1 MVRTAVRFLEMS
13 FPWTTGFD
21 MEETVGGS
29 FPLCSI
35 WGKIGIDFFRVVKV
49 TSILELMQRQAG
61 TLVGP
66 IQSHRLATREHFS
79 TSLGKTKTGY
89 KDWNQWM
96 ETGRV
101 QQSFHEVS
109 LLTPTGPPKLK
120 LVCWQT
126 EYQAATKILTWTWA
140 SLFFQFQDFVK
151 LLLLLVFSVIPR
163 MILRTSR
170 LQSSQP
176 WIRYD
181 PWSVVFCPCPL
192 WEYIDLQ
199 KRSWN
204 VRWNCLS
211 GCIDNWNVTRHQVDM
226 VDKHWVMRPCWN
238 WQNVRHLAHFS
249 WHLSQIHG
257 WHFRGPIHLGNPL
270 VLNLWVPRKIP
281 PTIQGPEMPK
291 SVEEAERQGRF
302 AWKGRWNMLSFFQDN
317 AELFHNHLANEGRNE
332 FGLTTFGSLLAPNK
346 VDWEGICFYM
356 SLCSRL
362 HLPELGPPIFFVR
375 LIKSTFG
382 EVSALKA
389 RTTQIPRVGSEKS
402 FNAIRMQTENHYAI
416 SISQKV
422 IFQF

>member
-1 MVRTAVRFLEMS
+1 
-13 FPWTTGFD
+13 
-21 MEETVGGS
+21 
-29 FPLCSI
+29 
-35 WGKIGIDFFRVVKV
+35 
-49 TSILELMQRQAG
+49 
-61 TLVGP
+61 
-66 IQSHRLATREHFS
+66 
-79 TSLGKTKTGY
+79 
-89 KDWNQWM
+89 
-96 ETGRV
+96 
-101 QQSFHEVS
+101 
-109 LLTPTGPPKLK
+109 
-120 LVCWQT
+120 
-126 EYQAATKILTWTWA
+126 
-140 SLFFQFQDFVK
+140 
-151 LLLLLVFSVIPR
+151 

-204 VRWNCLS
+204 VRRNCLS

-257 WHFRGPIHLGNPL
+257 WHFHSPSHLGNPL
-270 VLNLWVPRKIP
+270 VVNLWVPRKIP

-317 AELFHNHLANEGRNE
+317 AELFHNHPANEVRNE
-332 FGLTTFGSLLAPNK
+332 FGLTTFGFLLAPNK
-346 VDWEGICFYM
+346 VDWERILF
-356 SLCSRL
+356 L
-362 HLPELGPPIFFVR
+362 HVFMWQAAPAG
-375 LIKSTFG
+375 
-382 EVSALKA
+382 
-389 RTTQIPRVGSEKS
+389 VGSPYFFCEVDQIHLRRSLSVEGQDNTHTKS
-402 FNAIRMQTENHYAI
+402 WVWKKLQCNHDADRKSLWD

-422 IFQF
+422 IGLF